1 MTIVVTSAGMSHIG
15 RRVRPDI
22 RHRHLAPAD
31 IAVKTVVVDV
41 AEQQLFAGAFP
52 FQLIAFV

>member
-22 RHRHLAPAD
+22 RHLAPAD